1 MQSYDEIAMQ
11 SLDFADL
18 NPPLQTFSTNLHDSQ
33 KRSNFTPGQRKS
45 ANSRKNHIPVLK
57 YIQSNDQPGTKLSSF
72 AVVTNWAPSNKTFS
86 NPT

>member
-18 NPPLQTFSTNLHDSQ
+18 NPPFKLSQRIYTIHKNGQTLPLGSGNP
-33 KRSNFTPGQRKS
+33 RI
-45 ANSRKNHIPVLK
+45 HIPVLK

-72 AVVTNWAPSNKTFS
+72 AVVTNWVPSNKTFS